1 MGTPE
6 NNYHDE
12 ELRQRDPG
20 DGYDDPEG
28 VKHRTWKRDT
38 ILRVIPPNAVGRR
51 EGHQQ
56 EESNANDEE
65 SNSSNDEENNISYV
79 VGQTIITSTYM
90 LDNIEQNIIQDIESL
105 SHMPK
110 TPCIFK
116 VHQGLRHVNP
126 NAYTPILVSIGPYHH
141 GHSKY
146 MEMEQHK
153 KRYLES
159 LLKRTKQKISVHD
172 YLQAIIKLEDAA
184 RDCYADPFALK
195 GGPDSFIQMMLLD
208 ACFVVEFLRKW
219 DLPELRDEDDP
230 IFRTSWIKIQICRD
244 LMLLENQLPF
254 FVLLELFNMSSETS
268 SPHPPFMKL
277 AEIPIHQM
285 LLKDDYFSP
294 PSSQP
299 CESSSIKH
307 FLDFVHNVH
316 VPATFPNYP
325 NQTSIPNNDGTF
337 VKGPCVM
344 ELEEAGVKFQAV
356 EDGDKISVFEVKFE
370 DGVLKIPKFEVSDST
385 EIFLRNIIAYEQLIG
400 DDHKPKYFTDFTF
413 FLDALIN
420 TKEDVNKLCG
430 HQIIINIRGDDDE
443 VARMFNKLGEGRI
456 LEPSSFYYSQV
467 LQKLNE
473 HCQKRWNK
481 ARAKLRHDYFNSPWA
496 TVSTIAATFLLTLTL
511 TQTVASLIPLFR

>member
-6 NNYHDE
+6 NNHLEE
-12 ELRQRDPG
+12 ELRQHDPG

-28 VKHRTWKRDT
+28 VKHRLWKRDA
-38 ILRVIPPNAVGRR
+38 ILRVISPNAVGRR

-65 SNSSNDEENNISYV
+65 
-79 VGQTIITSTYM
+79 
-90 LDNIEQNIIQDIESL
+90 
-105 SHMPK
+105 
-110 TPCIFK
+110 
-116 VHQGLRHVNP
+116 R
-126 NAYTPILVSIGPYHH
+126 
-141 GHSKY
+141 
-146 MEMEQHK
+146 
-153 KRYLES
+153 
-159 LLKRTKQKISVHD
+159 
-172 YLQAIIKLEDAA
+172 
-184 RDCYADPFALK
+184 
-195 GGPDSFIQMMLLD
+195 GPDSFVQMMLLD

-254 FVLLELFNMSSETS
+254 FVLLELFNMSSEPS
-268 SPHPPFMKL
+268 SPHPPFIKL

-285 LLKDDYFSP
+285 LLRDDYFS
-294 PSSQP
+294 SSSSRS
-299 CESSSIKH
+299 CESSISISSIKH

-316 VPATFPNYP
+316 VPATIPNCP

-356 EDGDKISVFEVKFE
+356 KEGEKISVFEVNFE

-443 VARMFNKLGEGRI
+443 VAHMFNKLGEGRI

-496 TVSTIAATFLLTLTL
+496 AVSTIAATFLLTLTL